1 MQRKVAVPTTLN
13 IVVESSVDKDLA
25 AVDKTKQVLKGTF
38 KRENSVLSKD
48 ELQDLIA
55 SKTTQQLRKSLSK
68 LLWEEKLIEDQ
79 QNAKY
84 TSKAPAEKYF
94 LGDFFF
100 RKGFL

>member
-48 ELQDLIA
+48 EL
-55 SKTTQQLRKSLSK
+55 
-68 LLWEEKLIEDQ
+68 
-79 QNAKY
+79 
-84 TSKAPAEKYF
+84 
-94 LGDFFF
+94 
-100 RKGFL
+100 